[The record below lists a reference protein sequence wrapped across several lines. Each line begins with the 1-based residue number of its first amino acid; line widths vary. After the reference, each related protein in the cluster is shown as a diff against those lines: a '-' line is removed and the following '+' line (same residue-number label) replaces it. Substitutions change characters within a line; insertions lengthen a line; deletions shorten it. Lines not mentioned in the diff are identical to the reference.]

1 MGECR
6 GATAALGLGFN
17 IIPPTES
24 AHILNIWI
32 WAFAVTSAVWIP
44 ASILLI
50 VAAMG
55 EVRGRT
61 AAVLYRPWIT
71 LSGALIILDLAGGIF
86 HLVNLFKTRQVS
98 YQQGQTDNTAFFYLE
113 VLKRLKC
120 QIARFWPDIKDIFK
134 VHHDNAPS
142 YMAFVITN
150 YLTQNK
156 TLVVS
161 QAEGKALGVGAE
173 HPGEVPRFLRDIP
186 VEDDQTV
193 IMLFHKYCT
202 RRGGL
207 VCSQST
213 FLPASIRGYGE
224 VAHRVGT
231 FLSRNVPSWT
241 GGGGTIYWP
250 SQSPS
255 LTLAFFV
262 WGYFNDRTPDDF
274 AEFVGSRS
282 WQDLTKLSSSGVT
295 TWLPSLFVT
304 LLFTRVLIIWLLNIY
319 LVYGVFRASSAV
331 GLYTTKYVESPL
343 TTTEKKKTWK
353 DKFYQGPDPALFERP
368 TRRSMVTTSS
378 TANQQSPDIKP
389 AETEQVRPRSLAESE
404 PAKSEPASA
413 PTHDLTHDLRH
424 DLSPNRYRE
433 DEFGIPIE
441 ELDLTEPNETGNTQK
456 KNTFPR
462 SPYPPTGRV
471 YDYTGR
477 PVKPES
483 VPDKWQDSPPPMASG
498 VQVPPELNKFEPFS
512 YMAGDQPQFIKR
524 QLSRS
529 SSRPEMPPLIP
540 RPDYTIV
547 DRRPASLEYIPNRF
561 KVPSPKRPL
570 PSQSSFN
577 FEGGQ
582 RSPTTPKMAPVPPRK
597 PMVYPRSSKPPIS
610 ENPTQARYLPQ
621 QAVPSQQQTYFTRQ
635 TSQGNNYNINKLY

>member
-1 MGECR
+1 MVPKEFRKSLCIAAGWITLVEALVWVAIGIYSIGEYGCTWDFFSTDKGASTGTLLYITYFMGECR
-6 GATAALGLGFN
+6 GTTSALGLGFN
-17 IIPPTES
+17 IQPPTES
-24 AHILNIWI
+24 ARILNIWI

-61 AAVLYRPWIT
+61 AAALYRPWIT
-71 LSGALIILDLAGGIF
+71 LSGALVILDLAGGIF
-86 HLVNLFKTRQVS
+86 HLVSLFKT
-98 YQQGQTDNTAFFYLE
+98 
-113 VLKRLKC
+113 
-120 QIARFWPDIKDIFK
+120 
-134 VHHDNAPS
+134 
-142 YMAFVITN
+142 
-150 YLTQNK
+150 
-156 TLVVS
+156 
-161 QAEGKALGVGAE
+161 
-173 HPGEVPRFLRDIP
+173 
-186 VEDDQTV
+186 
-193 IMLFHKYCT
+193 
-202 RRGGL
+202 
-207 VCSQST
+207 
-213 FLPASIRGYGE
+213 
-224 VAHRVGT
+224 
-231 FLSRNVPSWT
+231 
-241 GGGGTIYWP
+241 
-250 SQSPS
+250 
-255 LTLAFFV
+255 
-262 WGYFNDRTPDDF
+262 RTPDDF
-274 AEFVGSRS
+274 AEFVGSTS
-282 WQDLTKLSSSGVT
+282 WQELTMLPSSGVT
-295 TWLPSLFVT
+295 TWLPSLYVT

-343 TTTEKKKTWK
+343 TITEKKKTWK
-353 DKFYQGPDPALFERP
+353 DRFYQGPDPALFERP

-378 TANQQSPDIKP
+378 TSNQQSADIRP
-389 AETEQVRPRSLAESE
+389 ASEQVRPGSLAESE

-413 PTHDLTHDLRH
+413 PTHDQKH

-441 ELDLTEPNETGNTQK
+441 ELDMTEPNETGNTQK

-529 SSRPEMPPLIP
+529 SSRPEKPPLIP

-547 DRRPASLEYIPNRF
+547 DRHPASLEYIPNRF

-570 PSQSSFN
+570 PSQSSFTY
-577 FEGGQ
+577 EGGQ
-582 RSPTTPKMAPVPPRK
+582 RSPTTPKVAPVPPRK
-597 PMVYPRSSKPPIS
+597 PIVYPRSSKPPIS
-610 ENPTQARYLPQ
+610 ENPAQARYLPQ
-621 QAVPSQQQTYFTRQ
+621 QAVPSQQQAYFTRQ